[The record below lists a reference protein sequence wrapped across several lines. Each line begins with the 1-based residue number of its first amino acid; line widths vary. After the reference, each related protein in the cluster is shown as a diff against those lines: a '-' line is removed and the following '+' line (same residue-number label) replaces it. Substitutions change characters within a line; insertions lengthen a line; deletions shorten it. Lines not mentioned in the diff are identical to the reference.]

1 MTSGEVGLATR
12 VASAAEAARVAAA
25 NAEAALAAAAAAAA
39 KRAAEQQELLNILAL
54 IPKIGDLT
62 LSLGETTKALY
73 SNKCVKG
80 KSIKYV
86 KSGAKCPKGYVLYKK
101 R

>member
-1 MTSGEVGLATR
+1 
-12 VASAAEAARVAAA
+12 VAAPVVD
-25 NAEAALAAAAAAAA
+25 NGAA

-54 IPKIGDLT
+54 IPKIGELT

-86 KSGAKCPKGYVLYKK
+86 KSGAKCPKGYALYKK
-101 R
+101 KKIN